1 MKPVFFIFC
10 IFFTLGHAQFDRN
23 SFENLLFD
31 SGEGNMSGYK
41 KYYAIM
47 GRYII
52 FHNEI
57 VF

>member
-1 MKPVFFIFC
+1 MKPVLIVC